1 MRHTDVHCWVSRK
14 KKVSSR
20 AGSYLETLCRKTS
33 ARTSFDCWG
42 RQRIFAIGMILLTRV
57 ARTAR
62 GVSGELDDEVG
73 QNGYEVQV

>member
-1 MRHTDVHCWVSRK
+1 MCHTDVHCWESRK

-20 AGSYLETLCRKTS
+20 ADLETLCRKTS

-42 RQRIFAIGMILLTRV
+42 RQRIFATGMILLTRV

-73 QNGYEVQV
+73 QNGYEVQE